1 MYIFKYYKFRPN
13 INMSFN
19 KSFNAPRQSTYFDAF
34 FKNQSNIDKIL
45 NDDTP
50 VESNDL
56 FKIVLI
62 LDESGSMDN
71 IREKMLHS
79 INDLIK
85 EQKQIKDR
93 PATFTLVK
101 FNDGINRKFNNSP
114 LENVNFLTP
123 EDYVPSGTTALYD
136 AIGSTINWFRN
147 EKDVLMVIITDGQE
161 NASKKYNKSKI
172 SEMIDD
178 KQKNNNWSYVYL
190 SCDLGTF
197 EQGNN
202 IGLQKSCM
210 TSNCVIDKEDYGD
223 YIAKNVS
230 GAISKCRRTGETV
243 QSQLNSE

>member
-19 KSFNAPRQSTYFDAF
+19 KSFNAPRHFDAF

-161 NASKKYNKSKI
+161 NASKKWQQI
-172 SEMIDD
+172 
-178 KQKNNNWSYVYL
+178 
-190 SCDLGTF
+190 
-197 EQGNN
+197 EQ
-202 IGLQKSCM
+202 
-210 TSNCVIDKEDYGD
+210 
-223 YIAKNVS
+223 
-230 GAISKCRRTGETV
+230 R
-243 QSQLNSE
+243 